1 MNNKKKLKVG
11 LVILASLTWSLKA
24 SAEITVIDVSA
35 NNEIEI
41 SGKVKGSYL
50 DTHASDDI
58 AQRFKETS
66 SKGTRNDRYSYLE
79 HVWQFEVTEGTSQ
92 TLHIEAYGSDKKN
105 EGDDFLISYSTDN
118 LTFTDVLTINSESDA
133 IESSILPSDLN
144 GTVYIRVRDADRTF
158 GNTFPDWLEVNHLF
172 IRTEIDDTPVVDE
185 TIDAFGITKVYPTK
199 QGSLEWDAT
208 HWDNGVVRDK
218 DDLVSNR
225 DPYDPTNWSQRRG
238 GQSGTSPDWNGAGVM
253 RMEGSSPQLNI
264 DSYVNGTTAEQL
276 YKDVEATVYFKH
288 TVVGTKS
295 WTGLYMGLRAN
306 DDPDTSCDD
315 QAYWVRMRQ
324 NGQWQFYKEL
334 NGKSKYG
341 AYHDVFTPKINLPED
356 KWLGMKFI
364 TTNVDVGDEVHVKL
378 ELYLDLTSDGDV
390 SSGGA
395 FEKVGELIDDGS
407 WGGHDLGTCTY
418 SDGHIITEG
427 AGVPILKN
435 SGDLTRGD
443 YKYFSVREVDT
454 GDSGDTGG
462 TGGSGDA
469 GGTETHDTFGI
480 DKFFATES
488 GSIEWVSNWG
498 NGVARSVGSGDRD
511 PEDTTG
517 FTHRR
522 GSATTF
528 DIDGSGIL
536 EMGGSQPRIY
546 INPYTGDPKA
556 NPDQFYKNVEGTIYY
571 KRTGTDGANWGGL
584 VMGLRSGPE
593 GHGTA
598 TGDNCDANTYYAR
611 LRHDGKWDFEKELKH
626 SASTSAGYTTLYPDG
641 LPADQWIGMKYLA
654 YNIENDTKVKLE
666 LWIDD
671 TSNGDTTNGG
681 EWRLLGEHIDDG
693 NWIDTDVEGC
703 SYAGNKIITE
713 GGGAAFIRNTGA
725 EKAEYKHFSIRE
737 IDPNN
742 RLQELPDVPPV
753 VIPPATITDGAA
765 ELTAVSVTAS
775 SEETDAVTG
784 EVLSPVENVFDNDL
798 STRWAALG
806 QGEYL
811 TIDLGER
818 YFVTEM
824 HAAWFKG
831 DTRQSHY
838 QVQISDDETTWVTVA
853 SGSGSGGT
861 LEFEQINVTY
871 AGRYVRYLG
880 FGNTSNDWNSVNE
893 LKVFGMP
900 AQIITDG
907 SAEVSAVSIIAS
919 SEEVPN
925 LAVNVF
931 DNDLATR
938 WSALGQ
944 GEYLTIDLGAQYL
957 VTEMHAAWLKG
968 NERQSHYQIDISH
981 DGVSWTTVNSGSSSG
996 TSVVLEFIGVNDS
1009 GRYIR
1014 FIGLG
1019 NSSNDWN
1026 SVTEIKIFGSTE

>member
-1 MNNKKKLKVG
+1 MNNNKRLKVG
-11 LVILASLTWSLKA
+11 LVALASLTWSLKA
-24 SAEITVIDVSA
+24 SADITVIDVLA

-50 DTHASDDI
+50 DTQASDDLT
-58 AQRFKETS
+58 QRFKETS

-92 TLHIEAYGSDKKN
+92 TLHIEANGSDKKY

-118 LTFTDVLTINSESDA
+118 LNFTDVLTINSESDA
-133 IESSILPSDLN
+133 IESSSLPSDIN
-144 GTVYIRVRDADRTF
+144 GTVYVRVRDADRTL
-158 GNTFPDWLEVNHLF
+158 GNTFPDQLEVNHLF

-185 TIDAFGITKVYPTK
+185 TKDSFGITKLYPSK
-199 QGSLEWDAT
+199 EGYLEWNST
-208 HWDNGVVRDK
+208 HWENGNARTFT
-218 DDLVSNR
+218 SNR
-225 DPYDPTNWSQRRG
+225 DPDDPTNWSDSRG
-238 GQSGTSPDWNGAGVM
+238 NNSVTSVDGTGIM
-253 RMEGSSPQLNI
+253 HMEGSSPALNI
-264 DSYVNGTTAEQL
+264 DSYEDNDTAEQL
-276 YKDVEATVYFKH
+276 FKNVESTIYFKH
-288 TVVGTKS
+288 TAVGTKAYS
-295 WTGLYMGLRAN
+295 GLIMGLRA
-306 DDPDTSCDD
+306 DPYPATSCDD
-315 QAYWVRMRQ
+315 QVYWTRLRHD
-324 NGQWQFYKEL
+324 GKWDFLKEL
-334 NGKSKYG
+334 NGKSKG
-341 AYHDVFTPKINLPED
+341 TSQIDLFNGVGLPEGQ
-356 KWLGMKFI
+356 WLGMKFVSY
-364 TTNVDVGDEVHVKL
+364 NVNVGDEVHVKL
-378 ELYLDLTSDGDV
+378 ELWLDLTSDGDI
-390 SSGGA
+390 SNGGE
-395 FEKVGELIDDGS
+395 FVKVGEKIDDGT

-418 SDGHIITEG
+418 NDGHIITDG
-427 AGVPILKN
+427 AGVAVVKN
-435 SGDLTRGD
+435 SGDVTTAD
-443 YKYFSVREVDT
+443 YKYFSVREIDVADT
-454 GDSGDTGG
+454 GDSGEP
-462 TGGSGDA
+462 GGSGNK
-469 GGTETHDTFGI
+469 GGSATNDTFGI
-480 DKFFATES
+480 DKFFATEP
-488 GSIEWVSNWG
+488 GSIEWVSNWD
-498 NGVARSVGSGDRD
+498 NGVARTVGSGGRD
-511 PEDTTG
+511 PEDPTG

-522 GSATTF
+522 GSASVF
-528 DIDGSGIL
+528 NIDGSGIL

-546 INPYTGDPKA
+546 INPYTGDSQT
-556 NPDQFYKNVEGTIYY
+556 NPDQFYKNVEGTVYY
-571 KRTGTDGANWGGL
+571 KRTGSDGANWGGL

-671 TSNGDTTNGG
+671 TSNGDATNGG
-681 EWRLLGEHIDDG
+681 EWRLLGTHVDDG

-703 SYAGNKIITE
+703 SYAGNKIILE

-737 IDPNN
+737 IDPSN
-742 RLQELPDVPPV
+742 RINELPEVPDVI
-753 VIPPATITDGAA
+753 IPPATITEGAA
-765 ELTAVSVTAS
+765 ELNAVSLTAS
-775 SEETDAVTG
+775 MEETDAVTG
-784 EVLSPVENVFDNDL
+784 EVISPVENVFDNDI

-831 DTRQSHY
+831 DARQTHY
-838 QVQISDDETTWVTVA
+838 EIQISDDEINWVTAA
-853 SGSGSGGT
+853 SGSSSGGT
-861 LEFEQINVTY
+861 LEFEHIDVTY
-871 AGRYVRYLG
+871 AGRYVRYVG

-996 TSVVLEFIGVNDS
+996 TSVVLEYIGVNDS